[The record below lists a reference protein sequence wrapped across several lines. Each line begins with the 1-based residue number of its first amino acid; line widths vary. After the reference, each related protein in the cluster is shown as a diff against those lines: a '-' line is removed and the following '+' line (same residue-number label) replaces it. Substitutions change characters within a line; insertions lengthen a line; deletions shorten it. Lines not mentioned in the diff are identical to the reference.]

1 MSRRAL
7 LASALLS
14 LLLFNGGCAVI
25 IWGVGWGV
33 DASEIKEGS
42 TRAAVEAK
50 LGKPIRSERTRE
62 GGRIDTY
69 EYTKPSRPESTNQ
82 AGEAFAADLV
92 LFGVPEIIA
101 TPVAIYQRLTAPQ
114 ARARVYFDPTDH
126 VLWVSPGGGPPS
138 EPRPAIKSR

>member
-1 MSRRAL
+1 MSGRTM

-33 DASEIKEGS
+33 DANEIKEGS
-42 TRAAVEAK
+42 IRVAVEAK

-69 EYTKPSRPESTNQ
+69 EYEKSSRPESTNEA
-82 AGEAFAADLV
+82 AGTFAYDL
-92 LFGVPEIIA
+92 LTFGVTEIIA

-114 ARARVYFDPTDH
+114 ARARIYFDPTDH
-126 VLWVSPGGGPPS
+126 VLWVSPGVGPPS
-138 EPRPAIKSR
+138 EPRPATKSR